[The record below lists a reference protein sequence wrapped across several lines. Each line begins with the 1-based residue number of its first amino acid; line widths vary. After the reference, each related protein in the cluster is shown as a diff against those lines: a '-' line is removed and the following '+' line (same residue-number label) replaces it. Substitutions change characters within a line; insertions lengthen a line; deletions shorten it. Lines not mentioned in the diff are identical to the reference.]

1 MIAYTSLLGDLHRSK
16 LGLNC
21 NATASL
27 CVYKGI
33 LIFDTVLFLGFQ
45 NVLWGYLEFV
55 VKDVTDQQTALLDN
69 ALRMVSQL
77 LSAWKTSVE
86 KATSAA
92 ASATNTSG
100 GGSRTHADLS
110 RPDLPT
116 TLHMAEG
123 FALVMLCHLRMAPR
137 RLSLHI
143 LRDVKALFKLTGAHL
158 SEMTVL
164 DALDKCAGEVVE
176 SCSAVIPVQ
185 VCTTI
190 FPLS

>member
-1 MIAYTSLLGDLHRSK
+1 MLG
-16 LGLNC
+16 
-21 NATASL
+21 
-27 CVYKGI
+27 Y
-33 LIFDTVLFLGFQ
+33 FGFQ

-86 KATSAA
+86 KATSTA
-92 ASATNTSG
+92 ATNTSG
-100 GGSRTHADLS
+100 GGSSRTHADLS

>member
-1 MIAYTSLLGDLHRSK
+1 M
-16 LGLNC
+16 
-21 NATASL
+21 
-27 CVYKGI
+27 
-33 LIFDTVLFLGFQ
+33 
-45 NVLWGYLEFV
+45 

-92 ASATNTSG
+92 ASANTSSG
-100 GGSRTHADLS
+100 GSSRTHADLS

-185 VCTTI
+185 VYTTQLI
-190 FPLS
+190 FQFS

>member
-1 MIAYTSLLGDLHRSK
+1 M
-16 LGLNC
+16 
-21 NATASL
+21 
-27 CVYKGI
+27 
-33 LIFDTVLFLGFQ
+33 
-45 NVLWGYLEFV
+45 

-86 KATSAA
+86 KATSTAA
-92 ASATNTSG
+92 ATSAAANTSG
-100 GGSRTHADLS
+100 GSSRTHADLS

-185 VCTTI
+185 VDNC
-190 FPLS
+190 LSVIIT